1 MLNRLTY
8 CLLFATVMAEDP
20 PVSAVN
26 NSLDPP
32 PASDRPVSDPSPAE
46 DPKPDVS
53 QGFNADGYPIA
64 IGDETLES

>member
-1 MLNRLTY
+1 
-8 CLLFATVMAEDP
+8 MAEDP
-20 PVSAVN
+20 SVSAVN
-26 NSLDPP
+26 NSSDPP
-32 PASDRPVSDPSPAE
+32 PAIDPPVSEPSPAE